1 VERVVSLF
9 LCGDV
14 MLGRGVDQILPHPG
28 DPALRERCI
37 RDARR
42 YVELAESV
50 NGEIPSPVDFA
61 WPWGD
66 ALPTLTDTAPDLRLI
81 NLETSITRADD
92 FASGKAVH
100 YRMSPDNVP
109 CLASLAPDVCA
120 LANNHVLDFGR
131 QGLTDTLDVLRDA
144 GLRSVGAGRDELGA
158 REPALVPIRGGAR
171 VVVVSCGMASS
182 GTPPSWASTPDR
194 AGVNFVPDL
203 SERCAAELI
212 DQVSAVQR
220 AGDLVV
226 VSIHWGTNWGYAVP
240 ADQRRF
246 AHRLIDSGADLVY
259 GHSSHHPRPIEI
271 YHDKLVLYGCGDF
284 IDDYEGIGRY
294 EEYRDDLRLMYFAS
308 LDQDSGTLAGLR
320 MVALQTRKMRLHHRQ
335 AGPPANRA
343 HTADVDLVAAA
354 LQRPAT
360 ARPLLRR
367 GARSGVADSCRRHS
381 HHRLPV

>member
-1 VERVVSLF
+1 MERVVSLF

-131 QGLTDTLDVLRDA
+131 QGLADTLDALRDA
-144 GLRSVGAGRDELGA
+144 DLRAVGAGRDQRGA
-158 REPALVPIRGGAR
+158 REPALVPIPGGAR
-171 VVVVSCGMASS
+171 VVVVSCGTASS
-182 GTPPSWASTPDR
+182 GTPPSWAATPDR

-212 DQVSAVQR
+212 DQVRAVRR
-220 AGDLVV
+220 AGDLAV

-284 IDDYEGIGRY
+284 VDDYEGIGRY

-320 MVALQTRKMRLHHRQ
+320 MVALQARKMRLHH
-335 AGPPANRA
+335 ASPADSTQLQTILDQVSRPFA
-343 HTADVDLVAAA
+343 TRVDLEPDGTLAA
-354 LQRPAT
+354 
-360 ARPLLRR
+360 R
-367 GARSGVADSCRRHS
+367 GT
-381 HHRLPV
+381 

>member
-66 ALPTLTDTAPDLRLI
+66 ALATLTDTAPDLRLI

-109 CLASLAPDVCA
+109 CLARLAPDVCA

-131 QGLTDTLDVLRDA
+131 RGLADTLDALRDA
-144 GLRSVGAGRDELGA
+144 DLRAVGAGRDQRGA
-158 REPALVPIRGGAR
+158 REPALMPTPGGAR
-171 VVVVSCGMASS
+171 VVVVSCAMASS

-203 SERCAAELI
+203 SKRCAAELI
-212 DQVSAVQR
+212 DQVRAVRR
-220 AGDLVV
+220 AGDLAV

-246 AHRLIDSGADLVY
+246 AHQLIDSGADLVY

-284 IDDYEGIGRY
+284 VDDYEGIGRY

-308 LDQDSGTLAGLR
+308 LDQNSGTLTGLR
-320 MVALQTRKMRLHHRQ
+320 MVALQARKMRLHH
-335 AGPPANRA
+335 ASPADSTQLQTILDQISRPFA
-343 HTADVDLVAAA
+343 TRVDLEPDGTLAA
-354 LQRPAT
+354 
-360 ARPLLRR
+360 R
-367 GARSGVADSCRRHS
+367 GT
-381 HHRLPV
+381 